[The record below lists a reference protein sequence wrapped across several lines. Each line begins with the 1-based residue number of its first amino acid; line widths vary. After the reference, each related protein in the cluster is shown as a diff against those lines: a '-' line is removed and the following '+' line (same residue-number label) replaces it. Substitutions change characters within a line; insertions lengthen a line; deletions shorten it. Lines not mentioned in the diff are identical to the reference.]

1 MITVETTD
9 GGLRVTIPTSDVP
22 PDRVDAF
29 LDWLRLE
36 AVARQSRL
44 SEAEAEQMA
53 EAVKAG
59 WWAANKD
66 RFIKP
71 PQG

>member
-9 GGLRVTIPTSDVP
+9 GGLRVTIPSADIP
-22 PDRVDAF
+22 PDRVDSF

-36 AVARQSRL
+36 AVARRSHL
-44 SEAEAEQMA
+44 SEAEAEQIA
-53 EAVKAG
+53 EAGKAN

-66 RFIKP
+66 RFVKP